1 MARIVLLSYLERNK
15 RISIPEVKIEGDVT
29 YLKGEFLKNFN
40 FSKNVKLTITFQIFD
55 PEWDEYV
62 DLEEDSIINHKDKLK
77 VVVSPCLTDPT
88 SSRSQ
93 SSVCSSGPMEEV
105 VELLYT
111 ATVVYLFILL
121 GICP

>member
-1 MARIVLLSYLERNK
+1 M
-15 RISIPEVKIEGDVT
+15 
-29 YLKGEFLKNFN
+29 
-40 FSKNVKLTITFQIFD
+40 TITFQIFD

-77 VVVSPCLTDPT
+77 VVIKVVISPCLTDPT

-105 VELLYT
+105 VELLLVFILPLLFT
-111 ATVVYLFILL
+111 VYLFILL